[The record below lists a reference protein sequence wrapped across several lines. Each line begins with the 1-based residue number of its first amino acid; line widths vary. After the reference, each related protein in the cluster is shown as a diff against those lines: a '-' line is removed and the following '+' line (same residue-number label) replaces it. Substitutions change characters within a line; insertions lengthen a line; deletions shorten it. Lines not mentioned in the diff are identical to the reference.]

1 MIIAEWILI
10 TLLLLLLLVR
20 GRGRKPAK
28 NREWELQE
36 ATWGIQARDGWDDV
50 GSFGGQV
57 APPVAPPPAIQ
68 PKQQSDFYS
77 FIRKGYNSPKK
88 HSPRDGLSQV
98 SNLSP
103 E

>member
-1 MIIAEWILI
+1 MIIAGMILI

-36 ATWGIQARDGWDDV
+36 ATWGIQARDGWDDI

-57 APPVAPPPAIQ
+57 ALLWRHLQ
-68 PKQQSDFYS
+68 PYNLNNKTISILHQ
-77 FIRKGYNSPKK
+77 KGYNSPKK